1 MPDFEKTFPALD
13 FEMSRFYD
21 QTNLHEIVNSKE
33 KDSLFWDE
41 QMPLLL
47 KRIDSEVSK
56 VIGQPWQQLKNQNSQ
71 FVAMHTLAVLAM
83 TVNDPLFAALPLEQK
98 NILKWAALL
107 HDIAKLSRPTIEGK
121 DHVHPFKSAAI
132 VLELFETFGF
142 IEGLTPFK
150 RQ

>member
-1 MPDFEKTFPALD
+1 
-13 FEMSRFYD
+13 
-21 QTNLHEIVNSKE
+21 
-33 KDSLFWDE
+33 
-41 QMPLLL
+41 MPLLL

-83 TVNDPLFAALPLEQK
+83 TVNDPLFAALPVEQK

-142 IEGLTPFK
+142 IEGLTPVK